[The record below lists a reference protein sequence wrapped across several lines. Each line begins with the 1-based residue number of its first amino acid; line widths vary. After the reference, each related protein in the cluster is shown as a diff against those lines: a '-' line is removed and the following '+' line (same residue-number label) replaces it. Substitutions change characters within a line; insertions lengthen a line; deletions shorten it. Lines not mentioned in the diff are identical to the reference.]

1 MKIYY
6 FAWVRDYI
14 GYPYEDISCPK
25 TVKTIEQLAH
35 YLKDQSD
42 GHRRAFQD
50 LSSIRAAKNQKF
62 VANDSEVADTDEVAF
77 FPPVTGG

>member
-14 GYPYEDISCPK
+14 GYPYDDISCPK
-25 TVKTIEQLAH
+25 TVKTIEQLAQ

-50 LSSIRAAKNQKF
+50 LSSILHH
-62 VANDSEVADTDEVAF
+62 
-77 FPPVTGG
+77 

>member
-1 MKIYY
+1 M
-6 FAWVRDYI
+6 VERD
-14 GYPYEDISCPK
+14 GLENCCMRKCAKGSNPPRSASQAMISGM
-25 TVKTIEQLAH
+25 TQ
-35 YLKDQSD
+35 KDQSD

-62 VANDSEVADTDEVAF
+62 VANDSEVADADEVAF

>member
-6 FAWVRDYI
+6 FAWVRDHI

-25 TVKTIEQLAH
+25 TVKTIEQLAQ

-50 LSSIRAAKNQKF
+50 LSSIRAAKTKNLLLTTQKWQIPMKLL
-62 VANDSEVADTDEVAF
+62 SSHL
-77 FPPVTGG
+77 